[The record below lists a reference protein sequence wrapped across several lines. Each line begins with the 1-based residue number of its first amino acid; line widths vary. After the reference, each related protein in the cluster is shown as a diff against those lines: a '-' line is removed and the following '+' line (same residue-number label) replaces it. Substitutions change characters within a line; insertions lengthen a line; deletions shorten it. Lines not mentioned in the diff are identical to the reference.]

1 MMLLV
6 LVAVFFQPASALA
19 VDGDGETTFAIPFK
33 GEHGLSV
40 KLEADDDEIE
50 LKVSKPGQQTVYF
63 APGEVTPEGIAVK
76 FGGFGEF
83 VVSYEPFRT
92 LEEHG
97 PYRHC
102 TGEPITTTEGF
113 FRGTMRF
120 RGEGGYFNV
129 EAARAK
135 GTLVR
140 QPEWKCDY
148 GRAGASRARGGDAS
162 KEKATLGA
170 VSHRDRLRFSVIGSR
185 GKGERPFT
193 FFFAINQEVVEK
205 VSISRFTYAGG
216 RSADFTF
223 DTGRGT
229 ATVDP
234 PAPFAGSAHYVRRPD
249 GPDRWSG
256 SLTAPLLG
264 LGRVRLTGPSFRAA
278 MVRKLPEFE

>member
-1 MMLLV
+1 MLMVLFALV
-6 LVAVFFQPASALA
+6 LQPASAFA

-50 LKVSKPGQQTVYF
+50 LKVSKRGQQAVYF

-83 VVSYEPFRT
+83 VVGYQPFRT

-97 PYRHC
+97 PNRHC
-102 TGEPITTTEGF
+102 EGEPITTTEGF

-120 RGEGGYFNV
+120 RGEDGYFNI
-129 EAARAK
+129 EASRAK

-148 GRAGASRARGGDAS
+148 GRAGASRARGRAAG
-162 KEKATLGA
+162 KERATLVASSRHDWIQFAAIGA
-170 VSHRDRLRFSVIGSR
+170 RLED
-185 GKGERPFT
+185 ERPFT
-193 FFFAINQEVVEK
+193 YFFVSSQEVTEGVG
-205 VSISRFTYAGG
+205 ISRVTYAGA

-223 DTGRGT
+223 DTRRGT

-264 LGRVRLTGPSFRAA
+264 LGRIRLAGPDFRAA

>member
-1 MMLLV
+1 MLFAFV
-6 LVAVFFQPASALA
+6 LQPASALA
-19 VDGDGETTFAIPFK
+19 VDGDGETTFFIPSK
-33 GEHGLSV
+33 AEHGLSV

-50 LKVSKPGQQTVYF
+50 LKVSKRGQQAVYF
-63 APGEVTPEGIAVK
+63 APGKVTPEGIAVK
-76 FGGFGEF
+76 FGAFGEF
-83 VVSYEPFRT
+83 VVAYEPFRR

-97 PYRHC
+97 PNRHC
-102 TGEPITTTEGF
+102 EGEPITTTEGF

-120 RGEGGYFNV
+120 RGEDGYFNV

-148 GRAGASRARGGDAS
+148 GRAGASRARGGDAG
-162 KEKATLGA
+162 KEKATLVA
-170 VSHRDRLRFSVIGSR
+170 SSHRDRIQFSAIR
-185 GKGERPFT
+185 ARQKNEHPFT
-193 FFFAINQEVVEK
+193 YFFAINQEVVEK
-205 VSISRFTYAGG
+205 VAISRFTYSVA

-223 DTGRGT
+223 DNRRGT

-234 PAPFAGSAHYVRRPD
+234 PAPFAGSAHYARRPD

-264 LGRVRLTGPSFRAA
+264 LGSIRLTGPDFRAA
-278 MVRKLPEFE
+278 MVRQLPDFE